1 MRINFI
7 GRSPTLSLKDRH
19 SLADSRG
26 TLIEIKSFHSAE
38 STDILSDTN
47 EDSLLELHSDHNKCS
62 TRKPEN
68 QKMNTED

>member
-47 EDSLLELHSDHNKCS
+47 ETDSLLELHSDHKSLESPNI
-62 TRKPEN
+62 
-68 QKMNTED
+68 M